1 MITLLIVDDE
11 PIERTALQRMIEE
24 GFDDVEIVGQAANG
38 REAIELAARLKPD
51 VITMDIKM
59 PGIGG
64 LQVIERIRETDK
76 DAAFIVVTAYDT
88 FEFAQ
93 QALRMGVRDYLLK
106 PSKTAVVLETI
117 GKVAGDV
124 KASRRERESR
134 ARDKERLRRMLPV
147 VEADIVSQLLFD
159 YAPSVH
165 LNELIAL
172 LGEPEI
178 GGGFVLNVL
187 LLEGSAGDD
196 APAEPEELQAR
207 LAELLE
213 ASGVPGWIGRLS
225 GKQLPL
231 VAFKTPGASYR
242 QTAVGLGRRLVQA
255 LRRGGGPEPFI
266 GIGGPSAGLN
276 ELRRSY
282 HEALLAAVD
291 PSLPARFC
299 LYEDLARHDA
309 PSPGDRMPELEK
321 AVLEDVRRGG
331 WEAATAGAWR
341 LVDLHESSGQPL
353 GIAQQR
359 IFEVLVIVAR
369 MLEEMGYE
377 VGKPYYSRLA
387 SSFVQLKAETGALL
401 GRMAE
406 TTALAAGE
414 PEPGLVASMKKFIK
428 DHASEDLSL
437 ERVAAAVDR
446 NPFYVSKLFKSQ
458 FGMNYIDYLTECR
471 MEAAKQLMRET
482 DKSLKEIT
490 YDVGYRDPNYFSR
503 VFKKIVG
510 HSPTD
515 YRKTLLRPAD
525 RNR

>member
-11 PIERTALQRMIEE
+11 PIERTALRRMIEQ
-24 GFDDVEIVGQAANG
+24 GFGDIAIVGQASNG
-38 REAIELAARLKPD
+38 REAIELAEQLKPD
-51 VITMDIKM
+51 LITMDIKM

-64 LQVIERIRETDK
+64 LQAIERIREAGG
-76 DAAFIVVTAYDT
+76 DAAFIVVSAYDT

-106 PSKTAVVLETI
+106 PSKTAVVLETV
-117 GKVAGDV
+117 GKVADEV

-134 ARDKERLRRMLPV
+134 ARDKERLCRMLPV

-172 LGEPEI
+172 LGAPEF
-178 GGGFVLNVL
+178 GEGFVLNVL
-187 LLEGSAGDD
+187 LLEGSAGEDR
-196 APAEPEELQAR
+196 PGGQEELQAR
-207 LAELLE
+207 LSELLE
-213 ASGVPGWIGRLS
+213 TSGVPGWIGRLS
-225 GKQLPL
+225 GRQLPI
-231 VAFKTPGASYR
+231 VAFQEPGASYR

-276 ELRRSY
+276 DLRRSY

-309 PSPGDRMPELEK
+309 PSAGDRMPELEK
-321 AVLEDVRRGG
+321 AILEDVRRGG
-331 WEAATAGAWR
+331 WEAAAAGAMR
-341 LVDLHESSGQPL
+341 LVDLHESAGLPL

-377 VGKPYYSRLA
+377 AGKPYYSRPA
-387 SSFVQLKAETGALL
+387 ASFVQLKAETGVLL
-401 GRMAE
+401 GRLAE
-406 TTALAAGE
+406 KTALAAGE
-414 PEPGLVASMKKFIK
+414 PDPGLVNSMKKFIK

-446 NPFYVSKLFKSQ
+446 NPFYVSKLFKSH

-471 MEAAKQLMRET
+471 MEAAKQLMRDT

-490 YDVGYRDPNYFSR
+490 FDVGYHDPNYFSR

-510 HSPTD
+510 HSPSD
-515 YRKTLLRPAD
+515 YRKTLLRPAG
-525 RNR
+525 RS